1 MDGRFL
7 LTGNSAERIR
17 DTIRTVE
24 SMVARTDTTLLP
36 TRFSE
41 GAPQPLDN
49 FRIGTFGTAAWSI
62 NSSNT
67 VTLTNVGVTGYTV
80 LATNVFGTINAM
92 GSTLAGTTRPC
103 AVAKD
108 GTAWYLIQPV
118 PSTGGA
124 KAGTFTG
131 GWGMGSDKEVTSI
144 VTGEKINV
152 TNLIYSIPDTGETM
166 SCVVVQEGTAWQLA
180 NVQHLGTSVLTRV
193 TIEGASLIFGQA
205 NIQVIGQTATPTTF
219 PLATCNT
226 YSGSTVSPTAV
237 TPAGGGAASFSSTS
251 FFLG

>member
-1 MDGRFL
+1 
-7 LTGNSAERIR
+7 
-17 DTIRTVE
+17 
-24 SMVARTDTTLLP
+24 MVARSDTTLLP

-80 LATNVFGTINAM
+80 LATNIFGTITAM

-131 GWGMGSDKEVTSI
+131 GWGLGSDKEVTSI
-144 VTGEKINV
+144 VTGEVINV

-180 NVQHLGTSVLTRV
+180 NVQHMGTSVLTKV
-193 TIEGASLIFGQA
+193 AIEGSALVFSRA
-205 NIQVIGQTATPTTF
+205 AIQVIGQTSSPTSF
-219 PLATCNT
+219 PLSTCNT
-226 YSGSTVSPTAV
+226 YSGSTVAPTSV
-237 TPAGGGAASFSSTS
+237 AGPSGVSSFSSTS

>member
-24 SMVARTDTTLLP
+24 SMVARSDTTLLP

-80 LATNVFGTINAM
+80 LATNIFGTITAM

-131 GWGMGSDKEVTSI
+131 GWGLGSDKEVTSI
-144 VTGEKINV
+144 VTGEVINV

-180 NVQHLGTSVLTRV
+180 NVQHLGTSVLTKV
-193 TIEGASLIFGQA
+193 AIEGAELVFSRA
-205 NIQVIGQTATPTTF
+205 AIQVIGQTSSPTSF
-219 PLATCNT
+219 PLSTCNT
-226 YSGSTVSPTAV
+226 YSGSTVAPTSV
-237 TPAGGGAASFSSTS
+237 AGPSGVSSFSSTS

>member
-1 MDGRFL
+1 MSDRYV
-7 LTGNSAERIR
+7 LTGGLLNKLR
-17 DTIRTVE
+17 DTVRTVDGMTGGE
-24 SMVARTDTTLLP
+24 EEP
-36 TRFSE
+36 TRVTFSE
-41 GAPQPLDN
+41 AAYANRPV
-49 FRIGTFGTAAWSI
+49 RIGTFGTAEWSI

-80 LATNVFGTINAM
+80 LATNIFGTITAM

-131 GWGMGSDKEVTSI
+131 GWGLGSDKEVTSI
-144 VTGEKINV
+144 VTGEMINV

-166 SCVVVQEGTAWQLA
+166 SCVVVQEGTEWQLA
-180 NVQHLGTSVLTRV
+180 NVQHMGTSVLTKV
-193 TIEGASLIFGQA
+193 AIEGAELVFSRA
-205 NIQVIGQTATPTTF
+205 AIQVIGQTSSPTSF
-219 PLATCNT
+219 PLSTCNT
-226 YSGSTVSPTAV
+226 YSGSTVAPTSV
-237 TPAGGGAASFSSTS
+237 AGPSGVASFSSTS

>member
-24 SMVARTDTTLLP
+24 SMVARSDTTLLP

-80 LATNVFGTINAM
+80 LATNVFGTITAM

-131 GWGMGSDKEVTSI
+131 GWGLGSDKEVTSI
-144 VTGEKINV
+144 VTGEVINV

-180 NVQHLGTSVLTRV
+180 NVQHLGTSVLTKV
-193 TIEGASLIFGQA
+193 ANEGSALVFSRA
-205 NIQVIGQTATPTTF
+205 AIQVIGQTSSPTSF
-219 PLATCNT
+219 PLSTCNT
-226 YSGSTVSPTAV
+226 YSGSTVAPTSV
-237 TPAGGGAASFSSTS
+237 AGASGVASFSSTS

>member
-24 SMVARTDTTLLP
+24 SMVARSDTTLLP

-80 LATNVFGTINAM
+80 LATNIFGTITAM

-131 GWGMGSDKEVTSI
+131 GWGLGSDKEVTSI
-144 VTGEKINV
+144 VTGEVINV

-180 NVQHLGTSVLTRV
+180 NVQHMGTSVLTKV
-193 TIEGASLIFGQA
+193 AIEGSALVFSRA
-205 NIQVIGQTATPTTF
+205 AIQVIGQTSSPTSF
-219 PLATCNT
+219 PLSTCNT
-226 YSGSTVSPTAV
+226 YSGSTVAPTSV
-237 TPAGGGAASFSSTS
+237 AGPSGVSSFSSTS